1 MISVK
6 SQKYLESAW
15 ERYYLATVGGCS
27 YLDINFGG
35 HRCLRGHWHLG
46 QAFLLLPISCNN
58 NHRTWALERLDI
70 YCIYWSDEILKEIC
84 KDIPP
89 WCLNSSHKK
98 SNERHIVQS
107 RKVLCHW
114 KLLPAHRAG
123 WSPILFLH
131 FGLHRAHHSG
141 SKCIIVHQ
149 WKSPVCEWCK
159 VAVGST

>member
-35 HRCLRGHWHLG
+35 HRCLRGHRHLG
-46 QAFLLLPISCNN
+46 QAFLLLPLSIND
-58 NHRTWALERLDI
+58 HRTWALEWLDV
-70 YCIYWSDEILKEIC
+70 YCIYWSDEILKETS
-84 KDIPP
+84 KDLPH
-89 WCLNSSHKK
+89 WRLNSSHKK

-114 KLLPAHRAG
+114 KLLPAQRAG

-141 SKCIIVHQ
+141 SQCIIVHQ
-149 WKSPVCEWCK
+149 WKPPVCECCK